1 MAIRA
6 VSLTFGALYGY
17 NKPEKKQQSDFWKF
31 LGITAPATFF
41 YTFDKLSTDNLSYGR
56 GANQA
61 GRVVGALVGGPLVTG
76 WLMCIGNEVGKMAR
90 KSLNDS

>member
-1 MAIRA
+1 MAIRT

-41 YTFDKLSTDNLSYGR
+41 YTLDKMSTENLHYSR
-56 GANQA
+56 GPTL
-61 GRVVGALVGGPLVTG
+61 VGALVGGPLVTG
-76 WLMCIGNEVGKMAR
+76 WLMCMGNEVGKMAR